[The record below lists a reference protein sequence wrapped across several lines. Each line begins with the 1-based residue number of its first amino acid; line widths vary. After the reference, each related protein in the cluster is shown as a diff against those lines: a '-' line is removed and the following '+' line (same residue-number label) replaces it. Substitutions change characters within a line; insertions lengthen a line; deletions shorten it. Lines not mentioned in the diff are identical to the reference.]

1 MMANTS
7 AIRQQA
13 ARNRYQL
20 PYPTT
25 EQEQPKTKQTK
36 RKKNE
41 KKKEENSSYLVRK
54 QTGECSGKNVRR
66 MDY

>member
-13 ARNRYQL
+13 ARNSYQL

-36 RKKNE
+36 KEEKKEE
-41 KKKEENSSYLVRK
+41 KKKKRTAPIS
-54 QTGECSGKNVRR
+54 
-66 MDY
+66 